1 MFGIYY
7 VVIVVTTIRCKNCI
21 MGARISKRTHKV
33 LEDFTVLVKTKNN
46 IRVIVKTVNKYKGL

>member
-1 MFGIYY
+1 M
-7 VVIVVTTIRCKNCI
+7 VIVVTTIRCKNCI